1 MYEKDSEIDE
11 MKGSFESL
19 LSKYN
24 SLRNDHHKLIGV
36 TKEMRLALE
45 LAASGTEQVDWT
57 NVMLNCS
64 KAYPELFSP
73 RRRPIEGNFGQ
84 KRKFFIMLIVED
96 IEADRELTRVSFN
109 CHSSGPI

>member
-1 MYEKDSEIDE
+1 MIQLVYEKDSEIDE
-11 MKGSFESL
+11 MKGSYESL

-73 RRRPIEGNFGQ
+73 RRRPIEGKQ
-84 KRKFFIMLIVED
+84 TK
-96 IEADRELTRVSFN
+96 
-109 CHSSGPI
+109 P